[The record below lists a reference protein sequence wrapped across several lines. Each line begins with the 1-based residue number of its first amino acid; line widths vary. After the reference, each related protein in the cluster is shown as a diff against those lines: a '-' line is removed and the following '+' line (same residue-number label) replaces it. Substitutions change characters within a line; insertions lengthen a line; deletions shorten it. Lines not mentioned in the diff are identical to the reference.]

1 MAINPQLIVP
11 AFMMLC
17 TLFLLWKKG
26 LNISSGMFVIMV
38 SLFSALNIL
47 DLMSLDGSP
56 VFSDIRG
63 VALVVEGLLCPV
75 LLFFSMVFCRSF
87 SWKGLSRAN
96 VLLLVLSFLPV
107 CFTLFIPASG
117 FFYSPDFNLDKVLF
131 LEPVAF
137 FYYLQVLLFMAVAL
151 YNLEATVAH
160 ARHGVKWKIK
170 FAIIGAGAMI
180 VSFMLYFSQSL
191 LLRAID
197 VEYVY
202 PRMWAGLLGLL
213 MVMYSEL
220 KRGREKIVI
229 SRQLAYKSFVV
240 LFSAAFF
247 LIVGIA
253 GEGAKLFGS
262 QFSSFLFLL
271 VLFAAVMGL
280 LVLLLS
286 ETWRRK
292 VKVLIQRE
300 FYGEKYD
307 YRAEWLKFT
316 RQVTGA
322 RSMDQLCSNILIFF
336 CETFGT
342 GGGVIFLQGR
352 NSENFSPALFHEM
365 EADKQ
370 ELSPTSQLIQILK
383 KENSILDLSRDQ
395 GKIDV
400 RLQEYCESRGIRF
413 IIPIFTESS
422 LLGVIMLGSPVSPME
437 KYDSED
443 EELMR
448 TVARQVAT
456 SITNVR
462 LGDELAEA
470 RDMEG
475 FGKVATFL
483 LHDLKN
489 QVYPLKLLVDNAR
502 EFIDDPEFQQDMIE
516 SLTNIVDRM
525 NALIAQ
531 LVNIPRRETLNL
543 DWVDLMELARETG
556 ELVADAEIKYEG
568 KSVKAYVDKKQMQ
581 KVLLNLYLNAI
592 EAGDSREI
600 LVKVDYEDGPVIKV
614 IDFGDGIDEQI
625 LREGLFVPFKTTK
638 ERGMGI
644 GLYQSKQIM
653 EAHGGGLL
661 ASSRDEGGAVFS
673 IVLSSE
679 NIEFPT

>member
-1 MAINPQLIVP
+1 MGYNPQLLVP
-11 AFMMLC
+11 VLMVLC
-17 TLFLLWKKG
+17 SVFLIWKKG
-26 LNISSGMFVIMV
+26 LNISSVAFVV
-38 SLFSALNIL
+38 VVGLFSALNFL
-47 DLMSLDGSP
+47 DLLSLSNNPDFP
-56 VFSDIRG
+56 DTRG
-63 VALVVEGLLCPV
+63 IALLLEGLLCPV
-75 LLFFSMVFCRSF
+75 LLFFSLVFCRSF
-87 SWKGLSRAN
+87 SRNDLSRAN
-96 VLLLVLSFLPV
+96 RVLLLLSVVPA
-107 CFTLFIPASG
+107 CFTIFIPASG
-117 FFYSPDFNLDKVLF
+117 FYYSPDFKLDKVLF

-137 FYYLQVLLFMAVAL
+137 FYYLQMLLFMAVAL

-170 FAIIGAGAMI
+170 FAILGAGAMI

-202 PRMWAGLLGLL
+202 PRMWAGFIGLA

-240 LFSAAFF
+240 LFSAVFF

-262 QFSSFLFLL
+262 RFSSYIFLL
-271 VLFAAVMGL
+271 VLFAGVLGL
-280 LVLLLS
+280 IVLLLS

-307 YRAEWLKFT
+307 YRSEWLKFT

-322 RSMDQLCSNILIFF
+322 KSMDQLCSNILIFF

-352 NSENFSPALFHEM
+352 NSENYSPALFHEM
-365 EADKQ
+365 EPDKQ
-370 ELSPTSQLIQILK
+370 ELSPTLQLVRVLRK
-383 KENSILDLSRDQ
+383 KNTILDLKRDRNIIDGKLQ
-395 GKIDV
+395 G
-400 RLQEYCESRGIRF
+400 YCEYRGIRF

-422 LLGVIMLGSPVSPME
+422 LLGMIMLGSPVSPME

-456 SITNVR
+456 SITSVR

-502 EFIDDPEFQQDMIE
+502 EFINDPEFQQDMIE
-516 SLTNIVDRM
+516 SLTNIVERM
-525 NALIAQ
+525 NSLIAQ

-543 DWVDLMELARETG
+543 DWVDLMELAKEAG
-556 ELVADAEIKYEG
+556 KLVPAADIKYEG
-568 KSVKAYVDKKQMQ
+568 KPVKAYVDREQLQ
-581 KVLLNLYLNAI
+581 KVVLNLYLNAI
-592 EAGDSREI
+592 EAGESK
-600 LVKVDYEDGPVIKV
+600 KVVVRIDDEDGPVIKV
-614 IDFGDGIDEQI
+614 MDFGDGIDEQI

-653 EAHGGGLL
+653 EAHGGGIL

-673 IVLSSE
+673 IVLNSG
-679 NIEFPT
+679 NI